1 MSTLRKWATPL
12 TVGSFLVM
20 GVTGTLM
27 FFHLN
32 TMVGKVIHEWAGW
45 LMLVG
50 VGAHIVIN
58 WRALTIYF
66 KRPLALWI
74 MGVGAALT
82 IATLLPI
89 GGAVEPPVRNMVMAV
104 AQADEA
110 TLMALSGHD
119 LQQGRELL
127 SEAGV
132 TLQPGQSLADATD
145 GNFGLQTAA
154 MSVLF
159 TSDTDDH

>member
-27 FFHLN
+27 FFRLN

-50 VGAHIVIN
+50 VGAHIVLN
-58 WRALTIYF
+58 WRALTTYF
-66 KRPLALWI
+66 KRPLAIWI
-74 MGVGAALT
+74 MGVGAVLT
-82 IATLLPI
+82 IATVLPI
-89 GGAVEPPVRNMVMAV
+89 GSAVETPVRRMVMAV

-110 TLMALSGHD
+110 TLMALSGYD
-119 LQQGRELL
+119 LQEGRALL
-127 SEAGV
+127 SAAGV
-132 TLQPGQSLADATD
+132 ALQPGQSLADATAGD
-145 GNFGLQTAA
+145 VGLQSAA
-154 MSVLF
+154 MSALF
-159 TSDTDDH
+159 SSGGDH

>member
-27 FFHLN
+27 FFHMN
-32 TMVGKVIHEWAGW
+32 TMLGKVIHEWAGW
-45 LMLVG
+45 LMLIG
-50 VGAHIVIN
+50 VGAHILLN
-58 WRALTIYF
+58 WRALTTYF
-66 KRPLALWI
+66 KRPLAMWI

-82 IATLLPI
+82 VATMLPI
-89 GGAVEPPVRNMVMAV
+89 GGAGEPPIRSMVMAV
-104 AQADEA
+104 TQADEA

-119 LQQGRELL
+119 LQEGRMLL

-132 TLQPGQSLADATD
+132 ELQPGQSLADATGGD
-145 GNFGLQTAA
+145 FGLQSAA
-154 MSVLF
+154 MSALF
-159 TSDTDDH
+159 ASGEDH

>member
-32 TMVGKVIHEWAGW
+32 TMLGKVIHEWAGW

-50 VGAHIVIN
+50 VGAHVVLN
-58 WRALTIYF
+58 WRALTTYF
-66 KRPLALWI
+66 KRPMAQWI

-82 IATLLPI
+82 LATILPI
-89 GGAVEPPVRNMVMAV
+89 GGAGEPPVRSMVMAV
-104 AQADEA
+104 TLADEA
-110 TLMALSGHD
+110 TLMALSGHN
-119 LQQGRELL
+119 LQEGRTLL
-127 SEAGV
+127 SAAGV
-132 TLQPGQSLADATD
+132 DLQPGQSLADATD
-145 GNFGLQTAA
+145 GDFGLQSAA
-154 MSVLF
+154 MSALF
-159 TSDTDDH
+159 ASDATDH